1 MPRKSAAALSVLQ
14 SMPVP
19 KAPPPPRDFDPVA
32 AKLWRAIAQDRPPDW
47 FTPATLTLLRRFCR
61 TAVYVERLN
70 DALDGEPIGSKG
82 AVVLFK
88 QVVAANASLGI
99 LAAKMRLSTQATIDR
114 RSAKAGERAGG
125 KKPWEF

>member
-1 MPRKSAAALSVLQ
+1 MPRKSAAALSVVQ
-14 SMPVP
+14 SMPVLGP
-19 KAPPPPRDFDPVA
+19 PAPPPDLDAVA
-32 AKLWRAIAQDRPPDW
+32 AKLWRAIAQDRPADW

-70 DALDGEPIGSKG
+70 DALDGEPIGSKR

-88 QVVAANASLGI
+88 QTVAANASLGI
-99 LAAKMRLSTQATIDR
+99 LAAKMRLSTQATIHR